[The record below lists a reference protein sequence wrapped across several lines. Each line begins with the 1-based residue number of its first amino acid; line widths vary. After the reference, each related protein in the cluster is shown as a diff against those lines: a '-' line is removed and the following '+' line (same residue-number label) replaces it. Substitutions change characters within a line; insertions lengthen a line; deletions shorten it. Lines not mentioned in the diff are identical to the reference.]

1 MFYGRPNTIKAYT
14 SLYRNWIQPYVESG
28 DIKGNFLP
36 DLMFKLQGYKPRTI
50 KAVLRVLDLVL
61 QDQGLPTEKVKKVL
75 YTTSRSSQEDPPK
88 ALTFEEASAIMRVCK
103 EERPE
108 FYPIMLLGLHG
119 LRRGEIFGLKWKDIA
134 LESRSFVV
142 CRSYDGQPTKN
153 GKSRKI
159 PMTGELEKVL
169 RTMYNSDREANLF
182 SRVFNPN
189 HAMKSICIKAGVRP
203 VSIHS
208 LRHTA
213 SVLALESGL
222 SPKIVQSILG
232 HVSVKTTLD
241 TYWSAIIEFKDL
253 DMSFLP

>member
-1 MFYGRPNTIKAYT
+1 V
-14 SLYRNWIQPYVESG
+14 LSG
-28 DIKGNFLP
+28 EIKGNFLP

-103 EERPE
+103 EERPD

-142 CRSYDGQPTKN
+142 CRSYDGPTKN

-159 PMTGELEKVL
+159 PMTEELEKVL

-189 HAMKSICIKAGVRP
+189 HAMRSICIKARVRP

-208 LRHTA
+208 LRHTC
-213 SVLALESGL
+213 SVLALESGV
-222 SPKIVQSILG
+222 SPKIVQGLLG
-232 HVSVKTTLD
+232 HSNVSTTLNY
-241 TYWSAIIEFKDL
+241 YWNCVNEIKEL
-253 DMSFLP
+253 PFLPGS